1 MAVQNANEV
10 NVRLDGVLVDNVTNV
25 SLNLTNNLV
34 EVTRGLT
41 NGFVERISGIK
52 DGSLSVEGYFAQED
66 LNRYSLGSSVSVI
79 FGTRTAGQTI
89 LEGIIQQIEISGG
102 TDSAIGFSMSIQV
115 TGEVLNYVPNYIFDV
130 LMTRAGVDIETR
142 AGEPIEVRTIQ
153 Y

>member
-89 LEGIIQQIEISGG
+89 LEGVIQQIEISGG
-102 TDSAIGFSMSIQV
+102 CLLYTSPSPRDS
-115 TGEVLNYVPNYIFDV
+115 
-130 LMTRAGVDIETR
+130 
-142 AGEPIEVRTIQ
+142 
-153 Y
+153 

>member
-1 MAVQNANEV
+1 MAVRNSSEI
-10 NVRLDGVLVDNVTNV
+10 NVRLDGTLVANTTNV
-25 SLNLTNNLV
+25 SLSLTNNLV

-52 DGSLSVEGYFAQED
+52 DGSLSVEGYLDSSA

-79 FGTRTAGQTI
+79 FGTRLAGQTI

-102 TDSAIGFSMSIQV
+102 TDSAIGLSMSIQV
-115 TGEVLNYVPNYIFDV
+115 TGEVLNYVPNYIFDT

-142 AGEPIEVRTIQ
+142 AGEDIEVRTIQ